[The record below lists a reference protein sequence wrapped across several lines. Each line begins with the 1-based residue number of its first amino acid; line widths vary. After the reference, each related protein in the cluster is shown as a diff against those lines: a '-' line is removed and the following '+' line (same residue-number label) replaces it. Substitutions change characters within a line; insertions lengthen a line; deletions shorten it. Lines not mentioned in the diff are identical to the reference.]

1 MKKQTMST
9 RTLTTLGMLAALALV
24 LVSIIHFPIIPAA
37 PFLEYDPADIPIFV
51 GAFLFGPAAGFA
63 LTVIVSVIQGLTVS
77 AASGGVI
84 GIFMHIFATGTYVL
98 LAGTIYKK
106 NRTRKGAVLAMATGS
121 LAMTAVMC
129 LWNLIFTPL
138 FLGRELGEVAAM
150 LIPAII
156 PFNLIKAGINSIVTY
171 LVYKPVGDVIFRNEA
186 KAEKNA

>member
-106 NRTRKGAVLAMATGS
+106 NRTRKGAVLAMAAGS

>member
-1 MKKQTMST
+1 MKKQTIAT

-24 LVSIIHFPIIPAA
+24 LVSLIHFPIVPAA

-51 GAFLFGPAAGFA
+51 GTFLFGPAAGFA

-77 AASGGVI
+77 AASGGII

-98 LAGTIYKK
+98 IAGILYNK
-106 NRTRKGAVLAMATGS
+106 NRTRKGAFAAMAAGS

-138 FLGRELGEVAAM
+138 FLGQNMGDVAAM

-156 PFNLIKAGINSIVTY
+156 PFNLLKAGINSFVTY
-171 LVYKPVGDVIFRNEA
+171 VVYKPIGKLVFHNSE
-186 KAEKNA
+186 KAEKSA